1 MLKHALLC
9 AALAL
14 ATPASA
20 DLRISYADGDRPLFS
35 VAVPDFWSIETGG
48 ARAISPPDEEAA
60 LPVPQIVT
68 LRPTVEPDVWMGF
81 FSPPGISTLE
91 GGLDYLSEIEKFM
104 ASDPEIVSIAKDR
117 VAGLPARVIKG
128 TGVRDGAR
136 IAFTIA
142 VIDLPGSRVAIAAAV
157 AEMGAEPAL
166 IDEINRVFAS
176 MRAGS

>member
-1 MLKHALLC
+1 MMKHALLC

-14 ATPASA
+14 ASPASA

-48 ARAISPPDEEAA
+48 AREISPPDEAA
-60 LPVPQIVT
+60 AVPVPQIVT

-91 GGLDYLSEIEKFM
+91 GGLDYLEEIEKFM
-104 ASDPEIVSIAKDR
+104 SSDPEIISISKER

-128 TGVRDGAR
+128 TGRRDGAD
-136 IAFTIA
+136 IVFTIA
-142 VIDLPGSRVAIAAAV
+142 VLDLPGARLAIAAAV
-157 AEMGAEPAL
+157 AERTAAPAL

-176 MRAGS
+176 VRAGS

>member
-1 MLKHALLC
+1 MLKHALLF

-14 ATPASA
+14 ASPASA

-48 ARAISPPDEEAA
+48 ARAISPPGEEAA

-104 ASDPEIVSIAKDR
+104 AAEPEITSISKGQ
-117 VAGLPARVIKG
+117 VAGMAARIIKG
-128 TGVRDGAR
+128 TGRRDGSD
-136 IAFTIA
+136 IAYTIA
-142 VIDLPGSRVAIAAAV
+142 VVDLPGARVAIAAAV
-157 AEMGAEPAL
+157 AETTAAPAL